1 MMKNPVTVLVVDDD
15 EVDLM
20 AIERSFRQRH
30 IANDIVAAKDGVEA
44 VAILRGG
51 GGRPPLPRPYVIL
64 LDLNMPRMN
73 GIRVPAGDP
82 PGSGAARFDRVRS
95 HHLRIRGGPGRRLR
109 RPTSRASSSSPMPA
123 AAFLATVEM
132 IEHFWRVVEF
142 P

>member
-1 MMKNPVTVLVVDDD
+1 MTKNPVTVLVVDDD

-20 AIERSFRQRH
+20 AIERSFRQRR

-44 VAILRGG
+44 LAILRGAEE
-51 GGRPPLPRPYVIL
+51 RPPLARPYVIL

-73 GIRVPAGDP
+73 GFEFLREIRQDPALR
-82 PGSGAARFDRVRS
+82 AAIIFVLTSSESEEDR
-95 HHLRIRGGPGRRLR
+95 
-109 RPTSRASSSSPMPA
+109 A
-123 AAFLATVEM
+123 AAYASNIAGFIVKSDAGRGFLATIEM

>member
-73 GIRVPAGDP
+73 GIEFLREIRQDP
-82 PGSGAARFDRVRS
+82 SLRDSIVFVLTTSESEEDR
-95 HHLRIRGGPGRRLR
+95 
-109 RPTSRASSSSPMPA
+109 A
-123 AAFLATVEM
+123 AAYASNIAGFIVKSDAGRGFLATVEM